1 MWFLVRELLKVF
13 LDFGIL
19 FDQSRDYEFRRQKTS
34 LWNHTELVVSLRK
47 SSILILIFSMCQMGK
62 RKKNAVEEDLTVN
75 FWWLDC
81 DKLFKNSHPDLWK
94 ERANQTD
101 REGSCVCT
109 KKATGCSRFSRS
121 GEVERVR
128 MSNSRAQTSRRSRS
142 QDFFSPTRVNW

>member
-109 KKATGCSRFSRS
+109 KKATGCSRLLLQVWRGWARTYVQFSRANQS
-121 GEVERVR
+121 KE
-128 MSNSRAQTSRRSRS
+128 SISRIFLVPQE
-142 QDFFSPTRVNW
+142 